1 MTINTNPATVNARSR
16 KDVMYGE
23 IERLRALLDAQDSQ
37 LAMQAETIERLQTRV
52 ANAKRVYVEQR
63 SQIDA
68 LKAKSEE
75 RPCECPTTYG
85 DVVVHDR
92 DCRHAEP
99 IAADVAEIARRVA
112 VLLKR
117 STRVAGSRVEQY
129 KDGEW
134 IAVPSRVLRFA
145 AS

>member
-1 MTINTNPATVNARSR
+1 MSTKTNPAAVNARSR

-117 STRVAGSRVEQY
+117 STRVREGRVEQY
-129 KDGEW
+129 VDGAWGE
-134 IAVPSRVLRFA
+134 VPRRVIRYA
-145 AS
+145 AN